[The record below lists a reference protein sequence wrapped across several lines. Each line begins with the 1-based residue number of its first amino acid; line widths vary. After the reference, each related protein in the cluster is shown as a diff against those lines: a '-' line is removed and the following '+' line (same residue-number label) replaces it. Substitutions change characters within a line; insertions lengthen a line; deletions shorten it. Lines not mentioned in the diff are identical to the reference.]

1 MNNQHLVVRPGISV
15 PFVRKRYRATL
26 AIKDEHGLLMKS
38 QRSLNPLSLQLK
50 RHTNLLSICYIYSF
64 IEAWSLRVYVKLI
77 DF

>member
-15 PFVRKRYRATL
+15 PFIKKRDRAAL

-50 RHTNLLSICYIYSF
+50 RQNTC
-64 IEAWSLRVYVKLI
+64 
-77 DF
+77 